1 MTGYGR
7 AEAAIGDSDWLL
19 AVELS
24 GVNRK
29 QTDIVVNLPNR
40 LAAAETDARKRIAAR
55 ISRGRINA
63 RVSLEKSGKGGG
75 GSTELRFD
83 KHLAE
88 QYLAAIDSISEYSAR
103 GIEFRRVDLLRAPGV
118 FSLEESS
125 VEAEAALPTL
135 FEVLDLAID
144 ALVQM
149 QHTEGEHLRADFVER
164 LAIIAGTKATIA
176 ERAPQVIVTYR
187 ENLHARLHKA
197 GLECDDLLD
206 DDRVVR
212 EIALFADRCDISE
225 ELTRIDSHLKQFDDY
240 LVAATRDEESGQTG
254 DAIGRT
260 LDFLC
265 QELNREFNTIGS
277 KANDSVISKCVV
289 TLKTELEKIREQ
301 VQNVQ

>member
-7 AEAAIGDSDWLL
+7 AEAAIGDSDWVL

-40 LAAAETDARKRIAAR
+40 LAAAEADARKRIAAR

-63 RVSLEKSGKGGG
+63 RVTLEKNGKGGTG
-75 GSTELRFD
+75 NTELRFD
-83 KHLAE
+83 KDLAE
-88 QYLAAIDSISEYSAR
+88 QYFAAIDSISEYASR
-103 GIEFRRVDLLRAPGV
+103 GIEFRQIDLLRAPGV

-125 VEAEAALPTL
+125 VEAGAALPTL
-135 FEVLDLAID
+135 FEVLDQALD
-144 ALVQM
+144 ALLQM

-164 LAIIAGTKATIA
+164 LKVIADTKAAIA
-176 ERAPQVIVTYR
+176 ARAPQVLETHR
-187 ENLHARLHKA
+187 ENLLARLHKA
-197 GLECDDLLD
+197 GLESDDLLA

-240 LVAATRDEESGQTG
+240 LAAAMSDEKSGESG
-254 DAIGRT
+254 DAIGRP

-277 KANDSVISKCVV
+277 KANDSEISKGVV
-289 TLKTELEKIREQ
+289 TLKTELEKVREQ